1 MLSFLTPKI
10 GAALALALVASS
22 GFAWLQTERLAAAN
36 IKVTSLT
43 TEADMLAQLAKSYKS
58 TADAKDGV
66 IKQQTEG
73 LDAIL
78 KSRWQDRQAYTAN
91 LSAADGRAKSL
102 TAQADKLIALKVP
115 QGDEVDQCR
124 SAREIGRAQV

>member
-22 GFAWLQTERLAAAN
+22 GFAWLQKERLAAEN

-43 TEADMLAQLAKSYKS
+43 TEADMLDQLAKSYKY
-58 TADAKDGV
+58 TADAKEGV

-78 KSRWQDRQAYTAN
+78 KSRWQDRQANTAN
-91 LSAADGRAKSL
+91 LTAADDRQQSL
-102 TAQADKLIALKVP
+102 TAKEHKLNADRK
-115 QGDEVDQCR
+115 
-124 SAREIGRAQV
+124 REDKGK

>member
-73 LDAIL
+73 RSEEHTSELQSLMRNSYAVFCL
-78 KSRWQDRQAYTAN
+78 KQKNTTN
-91 LSAADGRAKSL
+91 N
-102 TAQADKLIALKVP
+102 I
-115 QGDEVDQCR
+115 
-124 SAREIGRAQV
+124 

>member
-1 MLSFLTPKI
+1 
-10 GAALALALVASS
+10 
-22 GFAWLQTERLAAAN
+22 
-36 IKVTSLT
+36 
-43 TEADMLAQLAKSYKS
+43 MLAQLAKSYKS
-58 TADAKDGV
+58 TADEKDGV

-124 SAREIGRAQV
+124 AARELLVTVLIEIGVATVRERMCQLVYTWCGDV

>member
-1 MLSFLTPKI
+1 
-10 GAALALALVASS
+10 
-22 GFAWLQTERLAAAN
+22 
-36 IKVTSLT
+36 
-43 TEADMLAQLAKSYKS
+43 MLAQLAKSYKS

-91 LSAADGRAKSL
+91 LSAADGRAKSI

-124 SAREIGRAQV
+124 EARECIEQEVRVVGHFYILVVLMNSCGWF

>member
-1 MLSFLTPKI
+1 MIRRPPRSTRTDTRFPYTTLFRS
-10 GAALALALVASS
+10 SS

-102 TAQADKLIALKVP
+102 TVQADRLIDYKAT
-115 QGDEVDQCR
+115 
-124 SAREIGRAQV
+124 GRAHV

>member
-1 MLSFLTPKI
+1 MRISDW
-10 GAALALALVASS
+10 SS
-22 GFAWLQTERLAAAN
+22 DVCSSDL
-36 IKVTSLT
+36 
-43 TEADMLAQLAKSYKS
+43 
-58 TADAKDGV
+58 GV

-124 SAREIGRAQV
+124 AARELLEKELMECGTFYIPAWLFTSRSEEHTYEILSLLRRPYAVFCL

>member
-1 MLSFLTPKI
+1 MDLRYALISDPKDRGGP
-10 GAALALALVASS
+10 GARPGRLFGLRMVTDGASGRS
-22 GFAWLQTERLAAAN
+22 EHQGHFADHRGRYARPAR
-36 IKVTSLT
+36 
-43 TEADMLAQLAKSYKS
+43 KSYKS

-102 TAQADKLIALKVP
+102 TAQADKLIALK
-115 QGDEVDQCR
+115 
-124 SAREIGRAQV
+124 EIGRAHV

>member
-58 TADAKDGV
+58 TADATDGV

-78 KSRWQDRQAYTAN
+78 TSRWQDRPAYTAKPP
-91 LSAADGRAKSL
+91 ADDGRANAP
-102 TAQADKLIALKVP
+102 TATADKLNAPKVP
-115 QGDEVDQCR
+115 KGD
-124 SAREIGRAQV
+124 

>member
-43 TEADMLAQLAKSYKS
+43 TEADMLDQLAKSYKS

-73 LDAIL
+73 PDAIL
-78 KSRWQDRQAYTAN
+78 NSRCQERQAYTPTPPPAHGPPN
-91 LSAADGRAKSL
+91 
-102 TAQADKLIALKVP
+102 
-115 QGDEVDQCR
+115 
-124 SAREIGRAQV
+124 

>member
-36 IKVTSLT
+36 IEVTSLT

-78 KSRWQDRQAYTAN
+78 KRSEERRVGKECVSTCRSRW
-91 LSAADGRAKSL
+91 S
-102 TAQADKLIALKVP
+102 P
-115 QGDEVDQCR
+115 EH
-124 SAREIGRAQV
+124 